1 MSSGRCWCCPR
12 PDPNAPVISI
22 PSQTPPDA
30 SHHRDSIRIALSPP
44 DVNSMSLH
52 TLFNDR
58 RLFWEAE
65 KISRRMRQAF
75 LGFKGIAHR
84 SPQWYISKLVDLQAI
99 TFEDAD
105 WLRVCLRHGNP
116 NWFHSFI
123 TMDGLFAIGIW
134 FAHNSLGVSSTGEY
148 MERSIEHELAK
159 SLQII
164 LYDNSIR
171 ENALSYDNFIR
182 NLASTLNT
190 YHIPTLEV
198 MTDVLTTLVK
208 SNDKRA
214 LAAVVQGL
222 IDSSL
227 ANTSLKDSEASSR
240 YYNHWLDSIKRNL
253 EESLH
258 STDTTQDNV
267 RSFVLYMI
275 STLKLLE
282 AIIIHSGSWR
292 TRSQHCTQ
300 MEAAGLG
307 NIFNHLKNYTWPAL
321 KDQSVLLELSALAVK
336 VAALVAKS
344 NSSSAIL
351 PPIPLESQIASSQSQ
366 FMDVNPLVESLENV
380 FADTKRYR
388 QLLACRKES
397 AQRLLN
403 MFQQLLDVF
412 QGPTPKFRNQLIV
425 SSQRLARRFGLYPEI
440 YTIHGITDIPNYCD
454 DNGGYAFIFK
464 GKFRGVDVCLKALK
478 IDKYKKHEFLKR
490 FSEEAILW
498 GQLSHPNVL
507 PFYGVYP
514 FRRGLMEV
522 ALVSPWMENGNI
534 TVYLADHSDAD
545 RVLLASDVAH
555 GLKYLHDNDVI
566 HGDLKGVGLLIL
578 ESALRR
584 LTLACPDFG
593 LSSISDSTIPALTS
607 YSGPASKG
615 GTTRWQAPE
624 LINLDSNFRVP
635 NTIESDVYA
644 YGCLLYE

>member
-1 MSSGRCWCCPR
+1 
-12 PDPNAPVISI
+12 
-22 PSQTPPDA
+22 
-30 SHHRDSIRIALSPP
+30 
-44 DVNSMSLH
+44 
-52 TLFNDR
+52 
-58 RLFWEAE
+58 
-65 KISRRMRQAF
+65 
-75 LGFKGIAHR
+75 
-84 SPQWYISKLVDLQAI
+84 
-99 TFEDAD
+99 
-105 WLRVCLRHGNP
+105 
-116 NWFHSFI
+116 
-123 TMDGLFAIGIW
+123 
-134 FAHNSLGVSSTGEY
+134 
-148 MERSIEHELAK
+148 
-159 SLQII
+159 
-164 LYDNSIR
+164 
-171 ENALSYDNFIR
+171 
-182 NLASTLNT
+182 
-190 YHIPTLEV
+190 

-307 NIFNHLKNYTWPAL
+307 NIFNHLKNYTWPTL
-321 KDQSVLLELSALAVK
+321 KDQSVLPELSALAVK

-344 NSSSAIL
+344 NSRNAIL
-351 PPIPLESQIASSQSQ
+351 PPIPIESQTLASSQSQ
-366 FMDVNPLVESLENV
+366 FVDVNPLVESLENL
-380 FADTKRYR
+380 FADTKKYR

-425 SSQRLARRFGLYPEI
+425 SSQRLARKFGLYPDI
-440 YTIHGITDIPNYCD
+440 YTIHGITDIPNYYD

-578 ESALRR
+578 ESALQQ
-584 LTLACPDFG
+584 LTLACPDNTGRACVADFG

-644 YGCLLYE
+644 YGCLLYEIFVGQVPFFHIPHVRQFMIPILVKEGQRPLQPKKGTPSWESWGLTDDIWSLIGRCWSADIEMRPTVESIIEELRISGQGKNPDRRMDKHGSLVPPIHLRELGRKVASLDPLSVEAFEALLLAG